1 MLRAAVCLFFAE
13 LLFGLTL
20 CDDLG
25 YICSFMYKMEW
36 RGKKLYVLMYVVEQS
51 RFFHKNPFSIILM
64 IFSKK
69 FQMMND
75 L

>member
-25 YICSFMYKMEW
+25 YICSFMYKME
-36 RGKKLYVLMYVVEQS
+36 REKIVCTYVCS
-51 RFFHKNPFSIILM
+51 RVT
-64 IFSKK
+64 
-69 FQMMND
+69 
-75 L
+75 